1 MGRIVVEDLVPAL
14 LESRKDVY
22 VGKRCFVPN
31 GKCGQKKK
39 KNLKRS
45 FSGNFTISCGLLPLA
60 LALPC
65 SLTCILTTEI

>member
-39 KNLKRS
+39 SKKELFRKLY
-45 FSGNFTISCGLLPLA
+45 NFMWPATIGTGFA
-60 LALPC
+60 LQLD
-65 SLTCILTTEI
+65 LHLND